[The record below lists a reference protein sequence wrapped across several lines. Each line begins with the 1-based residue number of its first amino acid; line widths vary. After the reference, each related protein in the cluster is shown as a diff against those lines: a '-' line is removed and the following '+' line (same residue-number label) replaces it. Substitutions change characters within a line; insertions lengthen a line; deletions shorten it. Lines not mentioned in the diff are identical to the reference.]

1 MLNIILINSHSL
13 LKLHFHMLFLWNT
26 LPKKKKFEISFL
38 HAPYVDEEH
47 PNIGILGSFLY
58 LSESDKA
65 LGYVTEKINP
75 GMVHN
80 ILTGISD
87 VNLGA
92 GAKWQ
97 LWSRLDW
104 KLCPSASVQSHPLV
118 Y

>member
-1 MLNIILINSHSL
+1 MCFFDETHFPRRRN
-13 LKLHFHMLFLWNT
+13 LK
-26 LPKKKKFEISFL
+26 FL
-38 HAPYVDEEH
+38 HAPYPDEEH

-75 GMVHN
+75 GMAHN

-92 GAKWQ
+92 GAK
-97 LWSRLDW
+97 
-104 KLCPSASVQSHPLV
+104 
-118 Y
+118 